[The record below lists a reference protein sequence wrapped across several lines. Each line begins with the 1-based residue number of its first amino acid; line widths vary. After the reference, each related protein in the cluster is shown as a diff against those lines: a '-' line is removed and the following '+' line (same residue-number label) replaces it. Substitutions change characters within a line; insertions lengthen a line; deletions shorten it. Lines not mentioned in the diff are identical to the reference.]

1 MISGSLLP
9 VTLYTTT
16 LHTWLTLE
24 SDREMTKIAAGMII
38 GGLETAFLAIMDMVW
53 KIEIPTPTNNIIA
66 AHTSSYSRHKA
77 ENKPFHHKIHE
88 KVWRSFEAMKQPW
101 REEFETWSGVYFCI
115 LMSVAETPVTKGE
128 GFLSS
133 SIQGSGIRSQDADL
147 HIGATCL

>member
-1 MISGSLLP
+1 
-9 VTLYTTT
+9 
-16 LHTWLTLE
+16 
-24 SDREMTKIAAGMII
+24 MTKIATGTII
-38 GGLETAFLAIMDMVW
+38 AGLETAFLAIMDMVW

-88 KVWRSFEAMKQPW
+88 KVYDEAMEQPW
-101 REEFETWSGVYFCI
+101 WEEFETWSGVYFCI

-133 SIQGSGIRSQDADL
+133 SIHGSGIRSQDADL